1 MIRSVVTVI
10 VVQLGILISGCSGS
24 APKPALP
31 DGLHRVP
38 VNRVPPAPPSD
49 GGGHEQ

>member
-1 MIRSVVTVI
+1 MIRSVVAVLAI
-10 VVQLGILISGCSGS
+10 QLVILINGCSGNP
-24 APKPALP
+24 PKPVLP

-38 VNRVPPAPPSD
+38 VNRVPPVPLFD

>member
-1 MIRSVVTVI
+1 MIRFIAVALVI
-10 VVQLGILISGCSGS
+10 QLVILNDGCSGNP
-24 APKPALP
+24 PKPVLP

-38 VNRVPPAPPSD
+38 VNRVPPVPPSD